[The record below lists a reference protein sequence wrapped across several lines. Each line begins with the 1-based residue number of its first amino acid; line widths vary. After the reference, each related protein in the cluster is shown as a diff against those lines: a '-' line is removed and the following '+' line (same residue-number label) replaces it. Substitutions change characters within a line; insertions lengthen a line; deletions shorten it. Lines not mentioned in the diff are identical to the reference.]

1 MNIMFIFTLSQ
12 WRTEKGRMAV
22 SVAGG
27 GKKYAVKSAG
37 WECVGTSKKRKQQ
50 TLSITVFLC

>member
-1 MNIMFIFTLSQ
+1 MFIFVLSQ
-12 WRTEKGRMAV
+12 WRTEKVRMAV

-37 WECVGTSKKRKQQ
+37 WDCVGSLEKGKQ
-50 TLSITVFLC
+50 

>member
-1 MNIMFIFTLSQ
+1 MFIFVLSQ
-12 WRTEKGRMAV
+12 WRTEKVRMAV